1 MMVFA
6 LSPIIQL
13 VRLRGYFHHPA
24 CAATPGRGQ
33 ESQVD
38 RTRSYPTSLSLA
50 KEKRLQAPGLLQV
63 SAAKADGRW
72 ARAYASPS
80 AAQVPADFLEAL
92 AKDPQALAF
101 FKTLNKSNTYAI
113 CYRLSTDERP

>member
-1 MMVFA
+1 MGSRNGDRRAKWTERA
-6 LSPIIQL
+6 LI
-13 VRLRGYFHHPA
+13 RL
-24 CAATPGRGQ
+24 
-33 ESQVD
+33 
-38 RTRSYPTSLSLA
+38 LSLA

-80 AAQVPADFLEAL
+80 AAQVPAHFLEAL

-101 FKTLNKSNTYAI
+101 FKTLNKSNIYAI
-113 CYRLSTDERP
+113 CYRLSTAKRPQTRARRFEQLLALVSAGKKLH